1 MVGIAVALNALTMQL
16 KSRQVFGGLMKV
28 WRATVFA
35 AVMLVSIDVAI
46 AGDQPLYAPAP
57 DWITPA
63 KLSDALKSAVSG
75 GPILLDIQQRIDG
88 ATVWNYSD
96 TAIRLDTPEAL
107 AQNSNITV
115 AWSPDKGDLIIHQ
128 LAIFRNGEEIDA
140 LAGGQT
146 FTVLR
151 REQQLEQ
158 RELTGI
164 LSATLAVEGLRVG
177 DTLRLRMSTSTKD
190 NALGGRAQVV
200 QPLVADPVRVSVAG
214 YKLSWRK
221 DEPTHWKILADKVD
235 AKTVRNMEFS
245 ELPVA
250 LPIPKQPEIP
260 ADAPGRFQRLQLIE
274 ASTFADWSDVSK
286 IMAPHYATVGAIPAG
301 SALAAEVNAIKSA
314 TADPLRRTAMALQL
328 VQDKIRYLAVG
339 MDGGNY
345 IPQSPTKTWDKR
357 YGDCKA
363 KTLLL
368 LAMLEAMDIEAEPV
382 LAHAMLGDVVPLRVP
397 SALAFNHILV
407 RATIGG
413 ETLWLDGTALG
424 TRMADI
430 RDTPPLGYVLPV
442 RSEGAELM
450 RIDLRP
456 PARPDISL
464 SMDVDEST
472 SVDLPSVID
481 LTMVTRGQI
490 ASLLTLAASQ
500 LPEKEQRKIH
510 EQLLQNYVGEAQY
523 ERLTATSDT
532 ESGTVTL
539 TGRGVFNTG
548 WRLQERRTE
557 RWLSRI
563 PDLFSFEPDRARSA
577 WADIPVAAVAP
588 EMSHYRMR
596 IRLPDGGRGYTIDGE
611 QSLDAQM
618 AGATFK
624 RSVSMADGVVV
635 VEETL
640 SAAGGEIPA
649 GQIPT
654 ERDRVATMLAR
665 SPRLVAPENARRRWE
680 VEGAAS
686 STQLKAVK
694 AIFAKTGAD
703 ADEENITALTS
714 SASFHRGIGD
724 FKGAVEVLTR
734 QLSLLPSAEIY
745 LERAAAL
752 REIGDLAGAL
762 RDAEEARKLD
772 PASLEATVSVANYM
786 AEQGNVKNAVAL
798 LDERIALGGKTRDDY
813 RRAKFSLIG
822 QYGDAQTAITELDA
836 LIAEKPGSPTLLN
849 ERCWIKASRN
859 IQIDTAL
866 KDCTSAIELSENTA
880 AILDSRAL
888 VWMRLGRDE
897 DALRDLD
904 AALLQAPAMG
914 QSRFLRAIVQKRL
927 GNSGQA
933 AADLAVARRMTP
945 AIERE
950 YAHFGLKP

>member
-1 MVGIAVALNALTMQL
+1 MT
-16 KSRQVFGGLMKV
+16 V
-28 WRATVFA
+28 WRGTVFA
-35 AVMLVSIDVAI
+35 AVMLVSTDVAT

-57 DWITPA
+57 DWIAPA

-75 GPILLDIQQRIDG
+75 GPVLLDIQQRIDG

-128 LAIFRNGEEIDA
+128 LAIFRDGEEIDA

-164 LSATLAVEGLRVG
+164 LSATFAVEGLRVG
-177 DTLRLRMSTSTKD
+177 DTLRLRMSTSAKD

-200 QPLVADPVRVSVAG
+200 QPLVADPVRVSAAG
-214 YKLSWRK
+214 YKLSWRAG
-221 DEPTHWKILADKVD
+221 EPTSWKILADKVD
-235 AKTVRNMEFS
+235 AKAARNGAFS
-245 ELPVA
+245 ELPIA
-250 LPIPKQPEIP
+250 LPVPKQPDIP
-260 ADAPGRFQRLQLIE
+260 ADAPVRFQRLQLIE
-274 ASTFADWSDVSK
+274 ASTFADWADVSK
-286 IMAPHYATVGAIPAG
+286 IMAPHYATEGAILKG
-301 SALAAEVNAIKSA
+301 SAIAAEVDAITSA
-314 TADPLRRTAMALQL
+314 TTDPLRRTAMALQL

-345 IPQSPTKTWDKR
+345 VPQSPTTTWDKR

-413 ETLWLDGTALG
+413 DTFWLDGTGLG
-424 TRMADI
+424 SRIADI
-430 RDTPPLGYVLPV
+430 RDTPALGYVLPV
-442 RSEGAELM
+442 RPEGAELM
-450 RIDLRP
+450 KIDLRP
-456 PARPDISL
+456 PSRPSVSL
-464 SMDVDEST
+464 SIDVDEST

-481 LTMVTRGQI
+481 LTMVTRGQF

-500 LPEKEQRKIH
+500 LPEKEQRKLH

-523 ERLTATSDT
+523 DLLTATPDT
-532 ESGTVTL
+532 ENGTVTL
-539 TGRGVFNTG
+539 KGRGVFNSG

-557 RWLSRI
+557 RWLSRF
-563 PDLFSFEPDRARSA
+563 PNLFSFEPDRARPA
-577 WADIPVAAVAP
+577 WADIPVATAAP
-588 EMSHYRMR
+588 DMSHYRMR

-611 QSLDAQM
+611 QSLDTQM
-618 AGATFK
+618 AGAAIK
-624 RSVSMADGVVV
+624 RSVSMADGVIV

-640 SAAGGEIPA
+640 SATGAEVPA
-649 GQIPT
+649 GQIAS

-680 VEGAAS
+680 LEGAAS

-694 AIFAKTGAD
+694 AIFAKTSAD
-703 ADEENITALTS
+703 ADEDDITALTS

-734 QLSLLPSAEIY
+734 QLSLLPSADAY
-745 LERAAAL
+745 LARAAAL
-752 REIGDLAGAL
+752 REMGDLAGAL

-772 PASLEATVSVANYM
+772 PASPQAMVSVASYM
-786 AEQGNVKNAVAL
+786 AEQGDVTNAVAL

-813 RRAKFSLIG
+813 RRSKFALIG
-822 QYGDAQTAITELDA
+822 QFGDAQKALTELDA

-866 KDCTSAIELSENTA
+866 KDCTSAMELSESTA

-888 VWMRLGRDE
+888 VWMRLSRDE

-914 QSRFLRAIVQKRL
+914 SSRFLRAIVRKRL
-927 GNSGQA
+927 GNDNQA
-933 AADLAVARRMTP
+933 AADLAVARRMAP
-945 AIERE
+945 SIERE